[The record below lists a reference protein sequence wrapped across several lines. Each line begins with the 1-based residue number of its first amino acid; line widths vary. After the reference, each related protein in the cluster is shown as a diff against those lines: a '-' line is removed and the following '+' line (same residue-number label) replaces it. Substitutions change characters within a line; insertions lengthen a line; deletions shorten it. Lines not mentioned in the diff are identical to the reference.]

1 MRASGQKRLKQELR
15 PAQAK
20 AKAKAKLMRYHVK
33 TATKNKSSG
42 VIVSLFDR
50 DEKKQLCQLITS
62 QKEDAKEIC
71 TALANRLNSGDVS
84 VADAVAEVKK
94 HKGL

>member
-33 TATKNKSSG
+33 TANKSSG

>member
-33 TATKNKSSG
+33 TANKFSG